1 MLRQN
6 MIAFPYLFSVA
17 KDSSNPVFLKLVLQG
32 LAADWKVEN
41 DLLMANLKSSH
52 APDQFEPFTSN
63 TTLNPEDDA
72 GACGSESQVPF
83 VRTPSPMSS
92 PDLCYASADFLSNV
106 GEFYAIFL
114 PRSSLEIII
123 SLKTCD
129 HVD

>member
-72 GACGSESQVPF
+72 GACGSESQVPA
-83 VRTPSPMSS
+83 SS
-92 PDLCYASADFLSNV
+92 SGKIA
-106 GEFYAIFL
+106 
-114 PRSSLEIII
+114 
-123 SLKTCD
+123 
-129 HVD
+129 